1 MKPIAQG
8 EALIEPPCPEL
19 RHDLRP
25 PDRLCNATDEYDFA
39 FEHAFADTIMEA
51 IAKSCMVIDAPRM
64 VIRTGEAAGALLTV
78 LAIMIALSPS
88 AVRSPGAIRKAIEGL
103 GTPPPTR
110 PARRYKTLL
119 HSDVGGHA

>member
-1 MKPIAQG
+1 MTFDP
-8 EALIEPPCPEL
+8 
-19 RHDLRP
+19 RTDY
-25 PDRLCNATDEYDFA
+25 ATATREYDSA

-88 AVRSPGAIRKAIEGL
+88 AARSPGAIRKAIEEL
-103 GTPPPTR
+103 GN
-110 PARRYKTLL
+110 ASADEASEEIQDLL